1 MPDML
6 LDKNP
11 DMPRKYLVISIDD
24 GTTQDERVISL
35 LKKYGIKA
43 TFNINTGVLDKR
55 EELPILCFDGAP
67 LHHDIVT
74 EKQLLNGLYAGFEV
88 ACHTR
93 THPML
98 TGLDEEN
105 LRREIIGNYDDIVRL
120 CGTAPTGIAYPGPS
134 PNCDER
140 VIDFLKKDGRI
151 LYGRTIDETLGFSLP
166 TDFYRWNPTCQF
178 RGENLAPTTD
188 KFLQAKPDGE
198 DLLFFVWGHS
208 YEFDL
213 ARGAWD
219 KLEWFCKEISAAKD
233 VTSLSCGQFYELFSG
248 RAERKISRTGN
259 NTKAG
264 RGSV

>member
-1 MPDML
+1 MS
-6 LDKNP
+6 
-11 DMPRKYLVISIDD
+11 RKYLVVSIDD

-35 LKKYGIKA
+35 FKKYGIKA
-43 TFNINTGVLDKR
+43 TFNINTGVLGKR
-55 EELPILCFDGAP
+55 EELPNLCFDGAP
-67 LHHDIVT
+67 LRHDIVT

-120 CGTAPTGIAYPGPS
+120 CGVNPVGIAYTGFS
-134 PNCDER
+134 PNYNDR
-140 VIDFLKKDGRI
+140 VINFLKKDGRI

-178 RGENLAPTTD
+178 RGENLLPTAE
-188 KFLQAKPDGE
+188 KFSAAKPDGK
-198 DLLFFVWGHS
+198 DMLFFVWGHS

-213 ARGAWD
+213 ERGAWD
-219 KLEWFCKEISAAKD
+219 KLERFCKAISAAKD
-233 VTSLSCGQFYELFSG
+233 VTSLTCGQFYELFSG
-248 RAERKISRTGN
+248 RVARGEIQGKIQGER
-259 NTKAG
+259 
-264 RGSV
+264 